1 MEEQIGSLR
10 FVENPDYPYPF
21 PVDTPPRFWMEETT
35 GALAAVIEVYM
46 RSEDLSPDQL
56 NLLRIYLAQYI
67 ERAVM
72 SDPTQRGRF
81 VSRVQSFRGVADLER
96 LAEDLAEVGIEPF

>member
-1 MEEQIGSLR
+1 MEEQIGPLI
-10 FVENPDYPYPF
+10 FVENPEYPYPF

-35 GALAAVIEVYM
+35 GALGAAIEVYM
-46 RSEDLSPDQL
+46 RSEDLNPQQL
-56 NLLRIYLAQYI
+56 TVLRIYLKQYI

-81 VSRVQSFRGVADLER
+81 LSRVQNFRGVADLER

>member
-1 MEEQIGSLR
+1 MEEQIGSLL

-21 PVDTPPRFWMEETT
+21 PVDTPPHFWMEETT
-35 GALAAVIEVYM
+35 GALAAAIEVYM
-46 RSEDLSPDQL
+46 RSEDLTPDQL
-56 NLLRIYLAQYI
+56 NVLRIYLQQYV

-81 VSRVQSFRGVADLER
+81 LSRVQSFRGVADLER

>member
-1 MEEQIGSLR
+1 MEEQIGPLI
-10 FVENPDYPYPF
+10 FVENPEYPYPF

-35 GALAAVIEVYM
+35 GALAAAIEVYM
-46 RSEDLSPDQL
+46 RSEDIDAAQIE
-56 NLLRIYLAQYI
+56 LLRIYLQQYI

-72 SDPTQRGRF
+72 SDPTQRKRF
-81 VSRVQSFRGVADLER
+81 LSRVQTFRGVADLER